1 MKKFSKIL
9 MGIKI
14 GAAVGKTIVT
24 GKPSK
29 ILNEVDK
36 YANLA
41 SAVEELIKNA
51 VDKKKTNG

>member
-1 MKKFSKIL
+1 